1 MSSRRYIEKYRRL
14 RAPPTASDFLEY
26 LESLNQKDWYD
37 LIEDLLSSPSHL
49 RIVFTPS
56 PGEDVLP
63 YLSTFLQ
70 DLSRPSRRI
79 ALQEMESAL
88 RRYLRSPPAH
98 SVQVAID
105 SLLFLISPLSDEAS
119 AALLRE
125 IILNQRVSPD
135 NRISAAAAL
144 AASSSIEHLSF
155 WKAIDL
161 AAEPFL
167 SPIVFLALTE
177 ISPREAVSLLPKL
190 TGTLPDELTYSI
202 DVLLSQASRDDALQ
216 KDIAR
221 CFPDLPSDVQ
231 VLFRQSSLFDEGR
244 YIPSPTPQL
253 TGVPRLSKWSAFCKQ
268 AAESG
273 RIDFAYSH
281 SFEGKLFSSSQTIP
295 DCLRR
300 YLTEVREEIIQSLPD
315 RDARPSLVLNQVPIG
330 DLAQFL
336 PSIWSGE
343 TILAEVAYATQ
354 ARGKKIDLIRVG
366 QIPVLTTV
374 GHRDICKEIA
384 DILDLDLTP
393 GSENR
398 PKLSRVLDTCW
409 NYNIKC
415 IVQVGTDISE
425 LLEEYRA
432 HQTRNVDTVIATAFL
447 EKSQAIHIDDPEVIA
462 KSLPA
467 QRYLAFLDPIIGIDV
482 KKNPNSDLAYFTV
495 THEDPLPVGFPV
507 PGREKEFGTHL
518 LRAVQKAL
526 FPDGSWDNEFTE
538 MLLRA
543 AIALDAG
550 PSLVSLEQNQW
561 AEVRAEVA

>member
-1 MSSRRYIEKYRRL
+1 M
-14 RAPPTASDFLEY
+14 PPTASDFLEY
-26 LESLNQKDWYD
+26 LESLNQEDWYD

-56 PGEDVLP
+56 PGEDLLP

-79 ALQEMESAL
+79 ALQEMESTL

-98 SVQVAID
+98 SAQVAID

-125 IILNQRVSPD
+125 ITLNHRVSPD

-177 ISPREAVSLLPKL
+177 ISPREAISLLPKL
-190 TGTLPDELTYSI
+190 TGTPPDELIYSI
-202 DVLLSQASRDDALQ
+202 DLLLSKASRDDALQ

-221 CFPDLPSDVQ
+221 CFPDLPSEVQ
-231 VLFRQSSLFDEGR
+231 VLLRQSSLFDEGR
-244 YIPSPTPQL
+244 YISSPTPQL
-253 TGVPRLSKWSAFCKQ
+253 TAVVVPARRSKWSAFCQQ

-273 RIDFAYSH
+273 SIDFAYSH
-281 SFEGKLFSSSQTIP
+281 SSEGRLFSSSQTIP
-295 DCLRR
+295 HCLRR
-300 YLTEVREEIIQSLPD
+300 YLTEVRAEIIQSLPD
-315 RDARPSLVLNQVPIG
+315 RDPRPNLVLNKVPIG

-343 TILAEVAYATQ
+343 TILAEVAYATRT
-354 ARGKKIDLIRVG
+354 RGKKIDLIRVG

-374 GHRDICKEIA
+374 GHRDICMEIA
-384 DILDLDLTP
+384 EILDLDLTP
-393 GSENR
+393 GRENR
-398 PKLSRVLDTCW
+398 PKLSRVLNTCW
-409 NYNIKC
+409 NYNITC

-432 HQTRNVDTVIATAFL
+432 DQTRNVDTIIATAFL

-462 KSLPA
+462 RSLPA
-467 QRYLAFLDPIIGIDV
+467 RRYLAFLDPIIGIGV
-482 KKNPNSDLAYFTV
+482 KKGVNSDLVYFTV
-495 THEDPLPVGFPV
+495 THDDPLPVGFPV

-538 MLLRA
+538 MLLKA
-543 AIALDAG
+543 DVALDAG

-561 AEVRAEVA
+561 TEVRVEVA